1 VSSRLHAT
9 LHPQFFRF
17 LTAAH
22 FILVIFSL
30 CAFVSSEESDAS
42 ISRSLDLSIP
52 AWRPLVQ
59 NPYQHLHNHHHYQQQ
74 QYYQNSA
81 PSAAHLISYA
91 HLNPV
96 NKEEIIEA
104 AKLNAQTLRKYNE
117 LSQQPI
123 TSYSNPYP
131 YFTQTPGPLAKV
143 VSTTGFLNPRQQQPL
158 VAASNHIHARL
169 PFPGKSASLYSTK
182 LNFLGKPELSVSLH
196 QNSIHQTV
204 ATTPK
209 IAGFT
214 KEQNGRVNF
223 HYHHPSFGM
232 VPMYDTTTKRIPMF
246 R

>member
-1 VSSRLHAT
+1 V
-9 LHPQFFRF
+9 
-17 LTAAH
+17 
-22 FILVIFSL
+22 
-30 CAFVSSEESDAS
+30 CGEDAS

-52 AWRPLVQ
+52 AWRPLAP
-59 NPYQHLHNHHHYQQQ
+59 NPYHHQYYHQQQHHHHHQQQ
-74 QYYQNSA
+74 

-91 HLNPV
+91 QLNPV

-104 AKLNAQTLRKYNE
+104 AKINAQTLRKYNE
-117 LSQQPI
+117 LAHQPI

-131 YFTQTPGPLAKV
+131 YFTQTPGPLGKT
-143 VSTTGFLNPRQQQPL
+143 VSTTAFLNANLVRQQQHQQPYA
-158 VAASNHIHARL
+158 AASNHIHARL
-169 PFPGKSASLYSTK
+169 PYPGKSASLYSTK
-182 LNFLGKPELSVSLH
+182 LNFLGKPELSVALH

-214 KEQNGRVNF
+214 KEQSGRVNF